1 LRKSI
6 IKGMRITGIIGRLL
20 LIGALAICAGLVW
33 VNRDALFHEVSITLP
48 PSNSRAAFDRWLDEG
63 PDRAERYARFS
74 AFLSQEG
81 VADVIEPWQLSQ
93 LDAYVAERCETDVF
107 AIPPEDLWPN
117 IVPALRLV
125 RDEVIPAVG
134 PVTVLS
140 SWRNPQ
146 TNACAGGAPR
156 SNHLE
161 FAALDLATQP
171 RRVDVSLYRDL
182 CAMHDAAGRASRM
195 GLGAYYDPVEGEY
208 SGGRFHIDARGYR
221 DWGRRYTSASSP
233 CGAFD

>member
-1 LRKSI
+1 
-6 IKGMRITGIIGRLL
+6 ML
-20 LIGALAICAGLVW
+20 LIAALAICAGLVW

-48 PSNSRAAFDRWLDEG
+48 HSASRTAFDRWLEEGPEDE

-74 AFLSQEG
+74 AFLAEEG
-81 VADVIEPWQLSQ
+81 VGDVIEPWQLSR

-125 RDEVIPAVG
+125 RDEVVPALG

-140 SWRNPQ
+140 SWRNPA
-146 TNACAGGAPR
+146 TNVCAGGASR
-156 SNHLE
+156 SNHLQ

-171 RRVDVSLYRDL
+171 RRTDASLYRDL
-182 CAMHDAAGRASRM
+182 CAMHDAAGRASPM

-208 SGGRFHIDARGYR
+208 SGGRFHIDAQGYR
-221 DWGRRYTSASSP
+221 DWGRQYTSASSP
-233 CGAFD
+233 CGTFD